1 MPTVKAT
8 DAAVDSKPLG
18 SGAYLITE
26 SAKLV
31 RLRGFMLICN
41 PQSASFVLQR
51 KLRQNGK
58 KRTVRVKLGVRGEI
72 AVAENLNEWI
82 SGERGRIVAA
92 ILTLAR
98 AWIAAG
104 EPRPTI
110 TLASLEDWAA
120 VVGGILGNAGLE
132 GFLLTPEERKH
143 FDDPW
148 QAVEREFVSC
158 WLAHAVRDWQ
168 QFRKVKSRMLFNLA
182 ERCELQIG
190 GGLRGHEHGQL
201 TQFGMKLA
209 KLRDKTFTVRATDCL
224 PTERIPEVKVK
235 VIRVGPGGDA
245 WWCLDADEQQF
256 AGLHFSSFW
265 SGPVWD

>member
-1 MPTVKAT
+1 M
-8 DAAVDSKPLG
+8 
-18 SGAYLITE
+18 
-26 SAKLV
+26 
-31 RLRGFMLICN
+31 
-41 PQSASFVLQR
+41 
-51 KLRQNGK
+51 
-58 KRTVRVKLGVRGEI
+58 VRVPVRCTWIMTGNNPELSADFPRRVVQI
-72 AVAENLNEWI
+72 RLDANMDDPSQGRTFRHDNPKEWI

-104 EPRPTI
+104 KPRPTT
-110 TLASLEDWAA
+110 TLASFEDWAA

-132 GFLLTPEERKH
+132 GFLLTPEDRKH

-148 QAVEREFVSC
+148 HAVEREFVSC

-168 QFRKVKSRMLFNLA
+168 QFRKVKSRILFNLA

-209 KLRDKTFTVRATDCL
+209 KLRDKTFTVRATDFL
-224 PTERIPEVKVK
+224 PNERIPEVSSGIDSLANVSYSPCD
-235 VIRVGPGGDA
+235 GA
-245 WWCLDADEQQF
+245 WDPRLGAR
-256 AGLHFSSFW
+256 
-265 SGPVWD
+265 